1 MSLKSILQI
10 LLLSAAWGISFLM
23 MRIAVPDYPPLWIA
37 MLRCA
42 LGAAL
47 MWLVLAIGGKSLP
60 PRRLFPWLLLVAFLN
75 NAVPFSLFAWGEQ
88 WVPSNTASVLNA
100 TTPIW
105 TLLLS
110 MSIDRRMPRWL
121 TSVGVILAFI
131 GVIVVVVTH
140 APEPGTPANDSG
152 MWWGTLA
159 IGVAALCYAIASLL
173 AKQKLRGLDPIGLA
187 TTQLTLAALLLLPVA
202 LGGAWPLKFLAPAP
216 LGAIAVLGFI
226 GSGIAYLLY
235 YKLLA
240 EVSATQV
247 VAVTY
252 LLPVWGV
259 FWGLVAG
266 EAIGTATYI
275 GVAITVGGL
284 ILLNLRGAGRT
295 TNGARGSPETA
306 NPTAPK

>member
-1 MSLKSILQI
+1 MNVKSLLQI
-10 LLLSAAWGISFLM
+10 FLLSAAWGISFLM

-47 MWLVLAIGGKSLP
+47 MWLVLTIGGKKLP
-60 PRRLFPWLLLVAFLN
+60 PRRLFPWLLLIAFLN

-110 MSIDRRMPRWL
+110 MTIDRKMPRWL
-121 TSVGVILAFI
+121 TTCGVVLAFV

-140 APEPGTPANDSG
+140 APEPGTAANDSG
-152 MWWGTLA
+152 MLWGTVA
-159 IGVAALCYAIASLL
+159 IGAAALCYAIASLL
-173 AKQKLRGLDPIGLA
+173 AKHKLRGLDPIGLA

-202 LGGAWPLKFLAPAP
+202 LAGAWPHAFLSPAP
-216 LGAIAVLGFI
+216 LGAIAVLGFV

-266 EAIGTATYI
+266 ETIGMATYL

-284 ILLNLRGAGRT
+284 ILLNLRGV
-295 TNGARGSPETA
+295 GAAAQGASSSKSGTA
-306 NPTAPK
+306 TAPK